1 LKQTIRCVLFDVD
14 GTLVDTWRLYI
25 EAYIRTFEPHF
36 ERRVTLPELIDMRPT
51 SEIRMLH
58 RLLGAQ
64 APETHQRFL
73 RHYRSLHSSLF
84 GGVYAG
90 VEAMLANLRQHQLGL
105 GIVTGK
111 SRGAWEIT
119 RQAVDLGCFD
129 VAVYDDDVQEEK
141 PAPEGIL
148 LALERLSLTADE
160 VVYIGDSPKDA
171 LAAAAA
177 GVQFGAAL
185 WPKGEECAAFLHEVR
200 QIGVWAEL
208 SGPQDLITYLHFEQ
222 GSVIV

>member
-1 LKQTIRCVLFDVD
+1 MIRCILFDVD
-14 GTLVDTWRLYI
+14 GTLIDTWRLYI
-25 EAYIRTFEPHF
+25 EAYIRTFEPQLG
-36 ERRVTLPELIDMRPT
+36 RRVTLPELINMRPT

-73 RHYRSLHSSLF
+73 HHYRSLHPNLF

-90 VEAMLANLRQHQLGL
+90 IEAMLATLRQQRIGL

-119 RQAVDLGCFD
+119 QQAVDLGGFD

-148 LALERLSLTADE
+148 LALKRLELTADE
-160 VVYIGDSPKDA
+160 VVYIGDSSKDA
-171 LAAAAA
+171 LAASAA
-177 GVQFGAAL
+177 GVRFGAAL
-185 WPKGEECAAFLHEVR
+185 WPKGEEGTDFLHEVR

-208 SGPQDLITYLHFEQ
+208 SEPEALINHLHTA
-222 GSVIV
+222 

>member
-1 LKQTIRCVLFDVD
+1 MKHTIRCILFDVD

-36 ERRVTLPELIDMRPT
+36 ERRVTLPELINLRPT

-58 RLLGAQ
+58 RLLGAE

-73 RHYRSLHSSLF
+73 QHYRVLHPSLF
-84 GGVYAG
+84 GGVYTG
-90 VEAMLANLRQHQLGL
+90 VEMMLNELRRQQIGL

-129 VAVYDDDVQEEK
+129 VAVYDDDVEEEK

-148 LALERLSLTADE
+148 LALKRLELTVDE

-177 GVQFGAAL
+177 GVRFGAAL
-185 WPKGEECAAFLHEVR
+185 WPKEEECAVFLDEVR

-208 SGPQDLITYLHFEQ
+208 SGPEALITHLRDT
-222 GSVIV
+222 